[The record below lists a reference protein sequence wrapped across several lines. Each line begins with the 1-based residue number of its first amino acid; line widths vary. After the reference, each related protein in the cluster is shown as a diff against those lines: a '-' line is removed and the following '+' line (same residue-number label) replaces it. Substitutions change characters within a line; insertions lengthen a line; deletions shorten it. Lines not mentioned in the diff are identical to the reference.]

1 MENFIDS
8 IVPIF
13 GIIGVFGMPVFIIAI
28 VLYFKSKEKAQF
40 HESMQK
46 LIESGQELSPELLQ
60 SIPGYVEDETKKND
74 IRSGVILMGVGAGIG
89 LLGYFG
95 LSNSVVWAVG
105 LLLGAIGIATLAYG
119 IYAKKNNLDESA

>member
-1 MENFIDS
+1 MENFIDL

-95 LSNSVVWAVG
+95 LGNSVVWAVG

>member
-13 GIIGVFGMPVFIIAI
+13 GIIGVFGMPVFIVAI

-60 SIPGYVEDETKKND
+60 SIPGYVEDETQKND
-74 IRSGVILMGVGAGIG
+74 IRSGVILIGVGAGIG

-95 LSNSVVWAVG
+95 LGNSVVGAAG
-105 LLLGAIGIATLAYG
+105 LLLGAIGSAILAYG
-119 IYAKKNNLDESA
+119 IYAKKNNLDENA

>member
-74 IRSGVILMGVGAGIG
+74 IRSGVLLMGVGAGIG

-95 LSNSVVWAVG
+95 LGNSVVWAVG
-105 LLLGAIGIATLAYG
+105 ILLGAIGMATLAYG
-119 IYAKKNNLDESA
+119 IYAKKNNLDENA

>member
-1 MENFIDS
+1 M
-8 IVPIF
+8 
-13 GIIGVFGMPVFIIAI
+13 
-28 VLYFKSKEKAQF
+28 
-40 HESMQK
+40 
-46 LIESGQELSPELLQ
+46 
-60 SIPGYVEDETKKND
+60 EDETKKND

-95 LSNSVVWAVG
+95 LGNSVVWAVG

>member
-1 MENFIDS
+1 MENFIES

-28 VLYFKSKEKAQF
+28 VSYFKSKEKAQF

-60 SIPGYVEDETKKND
+60 SIPGYVDDETKKND
-74 IRSGVILMGVGAGIG
+74 IRSGVLLMGVGAGIG

-95 LSNSVVWAVG
+95 LGNSVVWAVG

-119 IYAKKNNLDESA
+119 IYAKKNNLDENA

>member
-13 GIIGVFGMPVFIIAI
+13 GIIGVFGMPVFIVAI

-60 SIPGYVEDETKKND
+60 SIPGYVEDETQKND
-74 IRSGVILMGVGAGIG
+74 IRSGVILIGVGAGIG

-95 LSNSVVWAVG
+95 LGNSVVWAAG
-105 LLLGAIGIATLAYG
+105 LLLGAIGIAILAYG
-119 IYAKKNNLDESA
+119 IYAKKNNLDENA

>member
-74 IRSGVILMGVGAGIG
+74 IRSGVILIGVGAGIG

-95 LSNSVVWAVG
+95 LGNSVVWAVG
-105 LLLGAIGIATLAYG
+105 LLLGAIGMATLAYG
-119 IYAKKNNLDESA
+119 IYAKKNNLDENA

>member
-1 MENFIDS
+1 MEHFIDS
-8 IVPIF
+8 IALIF

-95 LSNSVVWAVG
+95 LGNSVVWAVG

-119 IYAKKNNLDESA
+119 IYAKKNNLDENA